1 MGPVSQLGSRGE
13 QSKDPRVLLLEAADV
28 VHSVVTQCP
37 PHPSQPPDS
46 L

>member
-1 MGPVSQLGSRGE
+1 MGPIPQLGSWGGRGE
-13 QSKDPRVLLLEAADV
+13 DPRVLPLEAADV

-37 PHPSQPPDS
+37 PGPSQLSDS